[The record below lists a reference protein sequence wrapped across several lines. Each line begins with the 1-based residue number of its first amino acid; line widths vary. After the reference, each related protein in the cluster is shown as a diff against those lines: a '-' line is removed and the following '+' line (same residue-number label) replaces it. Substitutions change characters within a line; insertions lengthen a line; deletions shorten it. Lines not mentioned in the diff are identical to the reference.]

1 MELVICPTCGTA
13 NLHWLNDEKA
23 ADGFDYETDDDAV
36 SHHYTCTKCGTD
48 VIVIEQHCFTS
59 LLLSCSASASRK
71 WRLLLLVLL
80 HCCLCSPF

>member
-13 NLHWLNDEKA
+13 NLHWLNAEKA

-48 VIVIEQHCFTS
+48 VIVIEP
-59 LLLSCSASASRK
+59 SREDRENDYK
-71 WRLLLLVLL
+71 EYWDKKK
-80 HCCLCSPF
+80 